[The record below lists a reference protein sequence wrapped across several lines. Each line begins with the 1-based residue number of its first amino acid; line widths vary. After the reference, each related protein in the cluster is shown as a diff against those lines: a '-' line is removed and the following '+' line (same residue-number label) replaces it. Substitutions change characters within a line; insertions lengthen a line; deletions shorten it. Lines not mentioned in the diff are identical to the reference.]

1 MNGFSLSAEPID
13 VAALRA
19 ALSHDAA
26 GGVVVFE
33 GVVRDHNAGRA
44 VRGLAYQA
52 YDALAAS
59 EGTRIVD
66 EARARHAVEALVCV
80 HRVGELAI
88 GELAVWVGVSAG
100 HRGAA
105 FDACRYI
112 IDEVK
117 RRVPIWKKE
126 HYIDGESGWL
136 HPDNTPVVG
145 AALK

>member
-88 GELAVWVGVSAG
+88 GDVAVFVGASAA
-100 HRGAA
+100 HRAAA
-105 FDACRYI
+105 FDAVRWV

-117 RRVPIWKKE
+117 RRVPIWNKE
-126 HYIDGESGWL
+126 RYTDGDSEWL
-136 HPDNTPVVG
+136 HPS
-145 AALK
+145 A